1 LQMQSQQV
9 SCVLAKKRAKEN
21 ERERNEKDTGPN
33 ESPTGYSTE
42 VGIFD
47 VSSTTVTINSSYIA
61 AVGVCL
67 QRVELSAGFAERLH
81 YRGPLSRNPAQNDSF
96 GAGRMPGEKRISWD
110 FLGGEILSCAG
121 LPGSGFLLL

>member
-1 LQMQSQQV
+1 M
-9 SCVLAKKRAKEN
+9 KRAKGN
-21 ERERNEKDTGPN
+21 ERERKKTVAAPK

-42 VGIFD
+42 VGIFNRL
-47 VSSTTVTINSSYIA
+47 STTVTINSSYIVA
-61 AVGVCL
+61 LGVCL
-67 QRVELSAGFAERLH
+67 ERVELSAGFAERIE

-121 LPGSGFLLL
+121 LPGGGPLL